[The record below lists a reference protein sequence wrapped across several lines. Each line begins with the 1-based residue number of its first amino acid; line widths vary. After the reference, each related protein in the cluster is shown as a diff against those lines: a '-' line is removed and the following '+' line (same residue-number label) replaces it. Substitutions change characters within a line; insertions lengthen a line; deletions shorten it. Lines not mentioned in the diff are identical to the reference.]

1 MNLLQ
6 RSDCWV
12 ANRIGKI
19 TASRIKDLNAKPKKG
34 EALNA
39 TMTKLL
45 TERLTGI
52 PQESGFISKC
62 MEWGIDNEPFAIA
75 EYENLN
81 NVFVVQTGLI
91 MHPTIPMSG
100 ASPDGLVGDDGQI
113 EVKCPNSTTHT
124 NTRLTGEIPSE
135 YIPQITWQL
144 AVTGRDW
151 CDFVSY
157 DPRFD
162 PTLSLFVKR
171 VYAKDL
177 DIAGLEKQVIECN
190 KTLDE
195 LIEKLTTIKGAI
207 PCAE

>member
-6 RSDCWV
+6 RSDNWISE
-12 ANRIGKI
+12 RIGKI

-45 TERLTGI
+45 TERLTGQS
-52 PQESGFISKC
+52 QEADISNKPC
-62 MEWGIDNEPFAIA
+62 VQWGIEYEPFAIA

-81 NVFVVQTGLI
+81 NVFVMQTGLI

-113 EVKCPNSTTHT
+113 EVKCPESNTHT
-124 NTRLTGEIPSE
+124 NTLLTGEVPE
-135 YIPQITWQL
+135 KYIPQITWQL

-157 DPRFD
+157 DPRFEHE
-162 PTLSLFVKR
+162 LSLFVKR

-177 DIAGLEKQVIECN
+177 DIAGLEKKVIECN
-190 KTLDE
+190 KLLDE
-195 LIEKLTTIKGAI
+195 LIEKLTTK
-207 PCAE
+207 E

>member
-6 RSDCWV
+6 RSDNWISE
-12 ANRIGKI
+12 RIGKI

-45 TERLTGI
+45 TERLTG
-52 PQESGFISKC
+52 QSQDNGFISKC
-62 MEWGIDNEPFAIA
+62 MEWGIEYEPFAIA

-81 NVFVVQTGLI
+81 NVFVMQTGLI
-91 MHPTIPMSG
+91 NHPTIPMSG

-113 EVKCPNSTTHT
+113 EVKCPESNTHT
-124 NTRLTGEIPSE
+124 NTLLTGEIPE
-135 YIPQITWQL
+135 KYIPQITWQL
-144 AVTGRDW
+144 AVTGRKW

-157 DPRFD
+157 DPRFESE
-162 PTLSLFVKR
+162 LSLFVKR

-177 DIAGLEKQVIECN
+177 DIAGLEKLVIECN

-195 LIEKLTTIKGAI
+195 LIEKLTQTKER
-207 PCAE
+207 PCEA